1 MIHRHHIMR
10 FAQLGKIMD
19 PNALRDQL
27 TKLHEE
33 LRLVSSVD
41 SRSSQLLSE
50 IMEDIKRLM
59 PQLPAASSSAASSS
73 AASFSPAMPTAG
85 APFASV
91 PVSDS
96 SLSDRLEKIA
106 VQFEVDHPTL
116 AASSRR
122 LVDLLG
128 KVGL

>member
-1 MIHRHHIMR
+1 
-10 FAQLGKIMD
+10 MD
-19 PNALRDQL
+19 PNLLRYQL

-33 LRLVSSVD
+33 LGNVRQLD
-41 SRSSQLLSE
+41 PRSNQLLGE

-59 PQLPAASSSAASSS
+59 AQSPSAA
-73 AASFSPAMPTAG
+73 
-85 APFASV
+85 
-91 PVSDS
+91 PVAEHP
-96 SLSDRLEKIA
+96 SLPDRLEKIA